1 MKKIRLILLLQI
13 VLVTLHAQQHPML
26 LDPINDKK
34 EKDGYFIQLKMAPG
48 NTFLFDL
55 LKGQQPVFKQ
65 AMNPVTMLPQ
75 GFSSK
80 EDAFKVAEWMIDKY
94 GARGHFPPMVPPDVA
109 RKLNVAH
116 SLPKPASVN

>member
-1 MKKIRLILLLQI
+1 MKKISLILLLQMI
-13 VLVTLHAQQHPML
+13 MGMLHAQQHPML

-34 EKDGYFIQLKMAPG
+34 EKNGYSILLKMAPG
-48 NTFLFDL
+48 NTVLFDL

-80 EDAFKVAEWMIDKY
+80 EEAFKVAEWMIDKY
-94 GARGHFPPMVPPDVA
+94 GAQGHFPPLVPPDVA
-109 RKLNVAH
+109 RKLNVAN
-116 SLPKPASVN
+116 SLPKTQPVN